1 MNIEAQESPFKEKAL
16 SSQNRG
22 RYSRKLRMPHGSES
36 AIRSQRKKMCSFAL
50 DEVPESGYPRTL
62 VSLEFPGIF
71 VDP

>member
-1 MNIEAQESPFKEKAL
+1 ML
-16 SSQNRG
+16 
-22 RYSRKLRMPHGSES
+22 LGSERV
-36 AIRSQRKKMCSFAL
+36 IRSQRKKMCSFAL